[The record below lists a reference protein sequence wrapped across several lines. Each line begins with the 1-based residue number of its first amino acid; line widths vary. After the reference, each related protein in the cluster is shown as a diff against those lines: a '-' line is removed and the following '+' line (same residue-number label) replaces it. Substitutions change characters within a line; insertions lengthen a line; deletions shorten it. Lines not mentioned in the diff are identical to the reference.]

1 MAHVERRGPK
11 RWRARY
17 RTPNG
22 VERSRTFERRSDAER
37 FLVGISADIIRGDWT
52 DPRLGRTTFDEWVE
66 HWKTAIELRPTTR
79 ALYLGVLHKH
89 LEPRFA
95 GWPLSRIQVSD
106 VKAMVKE
113 ERAAAQ
119 LSNSAIRCHVR
130 VLSSIMQSAVD
141 AEPHPLIGRNPCVG
155 VKLPPDRSRKM
166 RFLDIDEVLRLAQAH
181 PQYYRPLVL
190 TAALVGL
197 RWGELAG
204 LRLERVDLL
213 RKQITVEEQLVEIGG
228 VLEWGPPKT
237 KSGARTVTIPGSLI
251 PVLAGHFAS
260 PAVQRSGLAF
270 PTPTGLPMRRS
281 NFRRVFAQACGSVG
295 EKLTFHELRHTA
307 AALAI
312 AAGAHPLAIK
322 ERLGHS
328 SIVVT
333 MDCYGGLF
341 PRLDVTIAEGID
353 GAYREALAAS
363 VRPDAA
369 SEPRLRRSTA

>member
-1 MAHVERRGPK
+1 MAYVERRGAK

-17 RTPNG
+17 RTPSG
-22 VERSRTFERRSDAER
+22 VERSKTFERRSDAER
-37 FLVGISADIIRGDWT
+37 FLVGISGDIIRGDWT

-66 HWKTAIELRPTTR
+66 EWKTTVELRPTTR
-79 ALYLGVLHKH
+79 ALYLGVLRKY

-113 ERAAAQ
+113 ERDAAR

-141 AEPHPLIGRNPCVG
+141 AEPPRLGRNPCVG

-166 RFLDIDEVLRLAQAH
+166 RFLEIDKVLRLAEAH
-181 PQYYRPLVL
+181 PQHYRPLVL

-213 RKQITVEEQLVEIGG
+213 RKQIRVEEQLVEIGG

-237 KSGARTVTIPGSLI
+237 ESGARTVTIPGVLI
-251 PVLAGHFAS
+251 PILAEHFAS
-260 PAVQRSGLAF
+260 SAVQRSGLAF

-295 EKLTFHELRHTA
+295 ERLTFHELRHTA

-333 MDCYGGLF
+333 MDRYGGRF
-341 PRLDVTIAEGID
+341 PRLDVAIAEGID

-363 VRPDAA
+363 VRPAAA
-369 SEPRLRRSTA
+369 SEPRSRRSTA